1 MARRVLIGMLFIWI
15 STGAAWGTDQDPL
28 WQKAVEIASANNNW
42 VPGHVI
48 HEEEVYSRIGIRQ
61 ENTVTHSELQRHQN
75 RDVEVTFLKI
85 LQNGRDI
92 TEAFTEEFGRTII
105 LEEDEVGAEKMLTV
119 YLGRQGETIT
129 GVAFPVFGEG
139 YGGLIHIMVGINL
152 TGEISGITVLEHLET
167 PGLGAKIEEPSFT
180 DQFKDKSLENSTLVN
195 GNLAVKKDGGDLDA
209 LTGAT
214 ISPQGVAMAA
224 SAGLKIF
231 QRHSAQIL
239 GSPQEQDTTVTIQEA
254 GALEEEPQKSTED

>member
-1 MARRVLIGMLFIWI
+1 MRSTARLIFALTI
-15 STGAAWGTDQDPL
+15 TCL
-28 WQKAVEIASANNNW
+28 ASALALAA
-42 VPGHVI
+42 I
-48 HEEEVYSRIGIRQ
+48 HG
-61 ENTVTHSELQRHQN
+61 L
-75 RDVEVTFLKI
+75 
-85 LQNGRDI
+85 
-92 TEAFTEEFGRTII
+92 TEAPIQEQKRLATMRAVQEALPPFDNDPVADTCQII
-105 LEEDEVGAEKMLTV
+105 LEEDEVGAEEMLTV
-119 YLGRQGETIT
+119 FLGRQANTIT

-152 TGEISGITVLEHLET
+152 KGEISGIKVLEHLET

-231 QRHSAQIL
+231 GRHRAQIL

-254 GALEEEPQKSTED
+254 GALEKEPQKSTED

>member
-1 MARRVLIGMLFIWI
+1 MRSTARLIFALTITCLGSALAL
-15 STGAAWGTDQDPL
+15 AA
-28 WQKAVEIASANNNW
+28 
-42 VPGHVI
+42 I
-48 HEEEVYSRIGIRQ
+48 HG
-61 ENTVTHSELQRHQN
+61 L
-75 RDVEVTFLKI
+75 
-85 LQNGRDI
+85 
-92 TEAFTEEFGRTII
+92 TEAPIEEQKRLATMRAVQEALPPFDNDPVVDTCQVI

-119 YLGRQGETIT
+119 YLGRQGKTIT
-129 GVAFPVFGEG
+129 GAAFPVFGEG

-152 TGEISGITVLEHLET
+152 EGEISGIKVLEHLET

>member
-1 MARRVLIGMLFIWI
+1 MRSSARLIFTLTITCLGSALAL
-15 STGAAWGTDQDPL
+15 AA
-28 WQKAVEIASANNNW
+28 
-42 VPGHVI
+42 I
-48 HEEEVYSRIGIRQ
+48 HG
-61 ENTVTHSELQRHQN
+61 L
-75 RDVEVTFLKI
+75 
-85 LQNGRDI
+85 
-92 TEAFTEEFGRTII
+92 TEAPIQEQKRLATMRAVQEVLPPFDNDPVTDTCQIV

-119 YLGRQGETIT
+119 YLGRQEDTIT

-139 YGGLIHIMVGINL
+139 YGGLIHIMVGINIK
-152 TGEISGITVLEHLET
+152 GEISGIKVLEHLET

-195 GNLAVKKDGGDLDA
+195 SNLAVKKDGGDLDA

-224 SAGLKIF
+224 SSGLKIF

-239 GSPQEQDTTVTIQEA
+239 GSSQEQDTTVTIQEA